1 MGNIVYVIIFVL
13 IIALGISIYKIY
25 TIKAETEGGE
35 AENEYSDLKRKFAEL
50 EGRYNELRSV
60 ATKVNNLHKD
70 IRSGIPRFSS
80 NDSLINRV
88 KQLKEFWLGYYG
100 AGEQFFKINSD
111 GGTDGVETEEFF
123 RDVMRKLKA
132 AELINQLQC
141 NVTQPF
147 IDRMDSDK
155 TLNPIESRTLLIKMG
170 LQLFDAVS
178 SFQSPNKRKGQEINV
193 AIAKQEINES
203 EAYDMAQTISEYET
217 DSPLFIRNIALGLT
231 NIEIEDQGIIIS
243 GYKFSDEKNNT
254 ENIET
259 EDKII

>member
-1 MGNIVYVIIFVL
+1 MGYIVFVIIFVL
-13 IIALGISIYKIY
+13 ILALGLSLYKIY
-25 TIKAETEGGE
+25 TIKPETEGGE
-35 AENEYSDLKRKFAEL
+35 LENEYSDLKRKFADL
-50 EGRYNELRSV
+50 EARYNELKSA

-70 IRSGIPRFSS
+70 IRGGIPRFSS
-80 NDSLINRV
+80 QDSLINRV

-111 GGTDGVETEEFF
+111 GGTDCVETEEFF

-132 AELINQLQC
+132 AELISQLQC

-147 IDRMDSDK
+147 IDRMDSDEA
-155 TLNPIESRTLLIKMG
+155 LDPIMARTLLIKMG

-193 AIAKQEINES
+193 AIAKHEINER
-203 EAYDMAQTISEYET
+203 EALDIAQTISEYET

-231 NIEIEDQGIIIS
+231 NIEVEDRGIIIA
-243 GYKFSDEKNNT
+243 GYKFSGEKNNT